1 MVTNN
6 EGQLISEFL
15 DLDHTY
21 SEDDV
26 HIKFGLPQ
34 RTLSGFWGD
43 VFVLEDGTEI
53 IVYQGI
59 GKPEP
64 LRENL
69 SGWWSRRIDETNRIV
84 YYEQGEIVYIISCL
98 GHYDD

>member
-1 MVTNN
+1 MKLLWEDRAWSDYLYWQTQDKKTLKRINA
-6 EGQLISEFL
+6 LIKDILRS
-15 DLDHTY
+15 
-21 SEDDV
+21 
-26 HIKFGLPQ
+26 P
-34 RTLSGFWGD
+34 
-43 VFVLEDGTEI
+43 
-53 IVYQGI
+53 YQGI

-98 GHYDD
+98 GH